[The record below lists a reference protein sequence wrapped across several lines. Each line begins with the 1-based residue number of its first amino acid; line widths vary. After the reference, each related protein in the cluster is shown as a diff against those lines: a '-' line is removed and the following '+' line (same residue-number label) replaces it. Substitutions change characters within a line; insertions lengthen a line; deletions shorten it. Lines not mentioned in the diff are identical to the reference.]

1 MYKLERKSYDKVEY
15 VKLFKEFF
23 PGTVWHAQS
32 FAVCLAGGA
41 GICLGMFNMDS
52 SIIQDIKFIPAI
64 FLVGSAYYARE
75 VYKNFKAERERL
87 HELAEQRKIED
98 ERRANNKTI
107 ELQKQGFI
115 TPIQISDFE
124 IQKSIDSDD
133 KIVDLQTYRDIL
145 TNAQEE
151 SIGMNNGKR
160 LSLNNGIF
168 KPEN

>member
-32 FAVCLAGGA
+32 FAVCLAGA
-41 GICLGMFNMDS
+41 GICQGMINLNS
-52 SIIQDIKFIPAI
+52 SIMQDIKFIPAI
-64 FLVGSAYYARE
+64 FLVGSACYARQ
-75 VYKNFKAERERL
+75 VYKSFQEERERL

-98 ERRANNKTI
+98 ERRAYNKTI